1 MLRATCFHVATRIV
15 EAADACS
22 AAAIVVGSRRRRRRR
37 LRRLGGHGIRER
49 VTRLSALPVL
59 SAPLQLSGRAHL
71 DVDALLAEVLSGSTL
86 TG

>member
-1 MLRATCFHVATRIV
+1 MATRIV

-22 AAAIVVGSRRRRRRR
+22 AAAIVVGSRRRRR

-59 SAPLQLSGRAHL
+59 SAPAPLQLSGRAHL